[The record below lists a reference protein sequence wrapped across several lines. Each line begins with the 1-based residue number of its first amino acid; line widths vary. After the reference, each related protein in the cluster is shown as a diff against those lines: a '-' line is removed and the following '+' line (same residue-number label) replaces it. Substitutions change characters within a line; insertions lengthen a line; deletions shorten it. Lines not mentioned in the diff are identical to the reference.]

1 MEKGALVLE
10 GGSLRGMFTA
20 GVLDVLMEN
29 GIWIEYV
36 NGVSAGSMCGYNYI
50 SRQPGRTRQIDET
63 FCSDRKFM
71 GLRNLLRS
79 GDVFN
84 FDYLFGEISG
94 TLCPADRETFSA
106 SPQIFEAVAT
116 DCLTGR
122 EQYFRKGEMPLE
134 TFELACRASSS
145 MPTLSRTVEIDGV
158 PYLDGG
164 CACPIAYHRA
174 MELGYEKVAAV
185 LTRPAGYR
193 KKPQVGRGTTAA
205 ERRLYARKY
214 PRLFEA
220 LQEANRRYNAMYTE
234 LERMEREGR
243 IFLLRP
249 EGPVLVSR
257 LERSTD
263 KLEVLYQQG
272 RSVCT
277 RRLEE
282 LKRYLGA

>member
-1 MEKGALVLE
+1 MAL
-10 GGSLRGMFTA
+10 
-20 GVLDVLMEN
+20 
-29 GIWIEYV
+29 
-36 NGVSAGSMCGYNYI
+36 
-50 SRQPGRTRQIDET
+50 
-63 FCSDRKFM
+63 
-71 GLRNLLRS
+71 
-79 GDVFN
+79 GD
-84 FDYLFGEISG
+84 
-94 TLCPADRETFSA
+94 
-106 SPQIFEAVAT
+106 
-116 DCLTGR
+116 
-122 EQYFRKGEMPLE
+122 
-134 TFELACRASSS
+134 
-145 MPTLSRTVEIDGV
+145 
-158 PYLDGG
+158 
-164 CACPIAYHRA
+164 
-174 MELGYEKVAAV
+174 EKVAAV

-257 LERSTD
+257 LERSAD